1 MAEPTAITVEVT
13 LGGVTHDISADV
25 LGFTTDSGRKS
36 ASDLLSGGQA
46 NVTIQDLDRTYDPL
60 NRLSARYGDVF
71 VGGSLHV
78 TVENDSDFWYWS
90 GRITSVKH
98 KAWGQDSLPV
108 TEFVASDWV
117 ASMVSP
123 QTVSVA
129 STMLK
134 KIGEAGGR
142 GQFFTFSSDR
152 ISTTHGSV
160 KDWAGG
166 RDGYCQTYP
175 ASGGLSYTLTS
186 SSDNL
191 GVDMT
196 GRGGRLSVTSLDDI
210 KWQATGPN
218 PSHEW
223 NEDWIRGGMCAFAEI
238 SLLST
243 NMSSMSAS
251 VPRRYW
257 TLLGFHNYSY
267 SNDKERLHWYV
278 YSERSGSAG
287 AYYDDPSDSMFMGNT
302 HMIMNVASKVETAS
316 IGTLSE
322 FEGVRR
328 SFILGIDRD
337 NVTLRACVP
346 KGAGGTIGGGTSQSV
361 GETFAIDRDAFTAW
375 PAANLVSGFGDID
388 RVSMDSFG
396 GGNFVDHNT
405 AGSALVAGYGLPNS
419 PQCTWYA
426 AGLVR
431 ADGDAGWV
439 SKMDSSA
446 RLRGLNGP
454 DVGARLASCVAGVDG
469 WFPSGWSD
477 IDSTTLVSYQED
489 WEDPN
494 QNVLASARDL
504 VSAIGGR
511 MRASTQIADR
521 VHFEDF
527 AAAQG
532 GAWVRRM
539 LVSDQS
545 RTYDSD
551 LIRSSSGSP
560 SLDGRAMVNWVEVD
574 SGSGFQSQV
583 DDAVSVAAHG
593 VQAARFQLPFGDS
606 ASTAAFTEFYVAR
619 HKDQRVV
626 VSPVEFSFPT
636 GDAWSKLARLEIGH
650 RVGVERQPGGVGSV
664 TAVDQVVEGI
674 QTVFEATHG
683 TWKWT
688 LHFGSYE
695 PWRTNLSY
703 GSSDVSPGVASHTM
717 GTGEDTIAL
726 GKPEGVQVGDILL
739 AVLADDSTHDTA
751 DSWATP
757 AGWTADD
764 TVGTDVG
771 DCHIQ
776 VFRRLADGTEADS
789 QTFTHSHAGSNTA
802 SCGAYLRVPRL
813 STDALGFL
821 ESSEVA
827 GQYGPVT
834 VPGLTTTST
843 YNMVLAAAVARH
855 SAPEGM
861 TWSGA
866 GWVEGV
872 DQWGDMI
879 TAPVGNCSLSWAV
892 KRQDV
897 AGSTGSAAC
906 ATGEGSTVGWA
917 GAQWALK

>member
-117 ASMVSP
+117 ASMVAP
-123 QTVSVA
+123 QTMSVS

-134 KIGEAGGR
+134 TIDVAGGR
-142 GQFFTFSSDR
+142 GQFFTFSPDR
-152 ISTTHGSV
+152 ISTTNGTV
-160 KDWAGG
+160 KDWVGG
-166 RDGYCQTYP
+166 NDGYCETRP
-175 ASGGLSYTLTS
+175 AGGGVSYTLTS
-186 SSDNL
+186 NADNL
-191 GVDMT
+191 GVDMNEK
-196 GRGGRLSVTSLDDI
+196 GGRIAITDLDVG

-223 NEDWIRGGMCAFAEI
+223 NEDWIRGGMSAFAEI
-238 SLLST
+238 SLSSTFALSG
-243 NMSSMSAS
+243 SY
-251 VPRRYW
+251 PRRYW
-257 TLLGFHNYSY
+257 ALLAFHNYGY
-267 SNDKERLHWYV
+267 SDDKERLHWYV

-287 AYYDDPSDSMFMGNT
+287 AYYDDPSDSMFMGNSY
-302 HMIMNVASKVETAS
+302 MIMNVPSKVETAS
-316 IGTLSE
+316 MGTLSE

-328 SFILGIDRD
+328 SFVLGIDRD
-337 NVTLRACVP
+337 TVTLRACVS
-346 KGAGGTIGGGTSQSV
+346 KGAGGTIGGGTSQSF
-361 GETFAIDRDAFTAW
+361 GETFAVDRGAFAPW
-375 PAANLVSGFGDID
+375 PAANLVDGYGDID
-388 RVSMDSFG
+388 RVAMSAYGD
-396 GGNFVDHNT
+396 GNFVEGNIY
-405 AGSALVAGYGLPNS
+405 GSPLVPYYGYPNLNV
-419 PQCTWYA
+419 CTWYA
-426 AGLVR
+426 AGLAR
-431 ADGDAGWV
+431 TDGDAGWA
-439 SKMDSSA
+439 SMMDSSA

-454 DVGARLASCVAGVDG
+454 DVGARLLSSLAGLDA

-477 IDSTTLVSYQED
+477 IDSTTSVVYQED
-489 WEDPN
+489 WKDPN
-494 QNVLASARDL
+494 QNVLAGVRDL
-504 VSAIGGR
+504 VSTMGGR

-532 GAWVRRM
+532 NAWVRRM
-539 LVSDQS
+539 LVTDQL
-545 RTYDSD
+545 RTYDSN

-560 SLDGRAMVNWVEVD
+560 SVNGKATVNWVEVD
-574 SGSGFQSQV
+574 SGSGFQSQS

-593 VQAARFQLPFGDS
+593 VQAARFQLPFGS
-606 ASTAAFTEFYVAR
+606 AAEAGAFTEFYVAR

-626 VSPVEFSFPT
+626 VSPVEFSFPS

-674 QTVFEATHG
+674 QTVYEATHG

-703 GSSDVSPGVASHTM
+703 SSSDVSPGVASHTM
-717 GTGEDTIAL
+717 GTGEDTITL

-739 AVLADDSTHDTA
+739 AVLGDDSTHGTA

-771 DCHIQ
+771 DCHLQ

-789 QTFTHSHAGSNTA
+789 QTFTHNYPGSNTA

-813 STDALGFL
+813 STDALEFL

-843 YNMVLAAAVARH
+843 YNIVLAAAVARH
-855 SAPEGM
+855 PSPEGM
-861 TWSGA
+861 AWSGA

-879 TAPVGNCSLSWAV
+879 AAPVGNCSLSWAV

-897 AGSTGSAAC
+897 AGATGDTAC